1 MPCGPYEER
10 FVTKE
15 QERARARRR
24 HEEQQKTAKPP
35 VGDATRDKQV
45 FGVILAVIL
54 VIAAVIAVPKIVGSS
69 DTPSAASTAPA
80 TQPTDGATTSSG
92 GLAAGQKLAAGCT
105 APPALQ
111 AKPKQQTTVPS
122 KATAAGKTF
131 VATVKTNCGDLV
143 LELDGAK
150 APQTVASF
158 LNLAKTGYWAP
169 SPCHRL
175 TTDGI
180 YVLQC
185 GDPTGTGQ
193 GDPGY
198 GFGIENAPKDGKYP
212 RGVLAMARTQDPNS
226 NGGQFF
232 ITYKETQLPTDGGGY
247 TIFGKVTKG
256 LDIVDKI
263 AAGGLVAAGEPTP
276 VNPISILSVT
286 VTEKKA

>member
-1 MPCGPYEER
+1 
-10 FVTKE
+10 VTKE

-35 VGDATRDKQV
+35 VSDSTRDKQV

-54 VIAAVIAVPKIVGSS
+54 IIAAVIVVPKLVGSS
-69 DTPSAASTAPA
+69 DAATPAAGSTTPASTP
-80 TQPTDGATTSSG
+80 TSSG

-105 APPALQ
+105 APPANQ
-111 AKPKQQTTVPS
+111 TAPKQQKEVPA

-131 VATVKTNCGDLV
+131 VATVKTTCGDLTF
-143 LELDGAK
+143 ELDGTK

-158 LNLAKTGYWAP
+158 INLAKTGFWAP
-169 SPCHRL
+169 SPCHRV
-175 TTDGI
+175 TTEGI

-193 GDPGY
+193 GGPGY
-198 GFGIENAPKDGKYP
+198 TFGIENAPNDGKYAT
-212 RGVLAMARTQDPNS
+212 GVLAMARTQDPNS

-232 ITYKETQLPTDGGGY
+232 ITYKETQLPTEGGGY

-256 LDIVDKI
+256 LDIVEKI
-263 AAGGLVAAGEPTP
+263 AANKALPPSPTDGTP
-276 VNPISILSVT
+276 VSPISILSVS

>member
-1 MPCGPYEER
+1 
-10 FVTKE
+10 VTKE

-24 HEEQQKTAKPP
+24 YEEHQKTEKPP
-35 VGDATRDKQV
+35 VGDSTRDKQV

-54 VIAAVIAVPKIVGSS
+54 VIAAVIVVPKLVGSS
-69 DTPSAASTAPA
+69 DSPTPAAGSTTPASTTKPAP
-80 TQPTDGATTSSG
+80 TSSG

-105 APPALQ
+105 APPANQ
-111 AKPKQQTTVPS
+111 ATPKQQKEVPA
-122 KATAAGKTF
+122 KATAAGTTF
-131 VATVKTNCGDLV
+131 VATVKTTCGDMTF
-143 LELDGAK
+143 ELDGAK

-158 LNLAKTGYWAP
+158 INLAKTGFWAP
-169 SPCHRL
+169 SPCHRV
-175 TTDGI
+175 TTQGI

-193 GDPGY
+193 GGPGY
-198 GFGIENAPKDGKYP
+198 TFGIENAPKDGKYAT
-212 RGVLAMARTQDPNS
+212 GVLAMARTQDPNS

-256 LDIVDKI
+256 LDIVEKI
-263 AAGGLVAAGEPTP
+263 AANKALPPSPTDGTP
-276 VNPISILSVT
+276 VSPISILSVS

>member
-1 MPCGPYEER
+1 M
-10 FVTKE
+10 TKE

-35 VGDATRDKQV
+35 VSDSTRDKQV

-54 VIAAVIAVPKIVGSS
+54 VIAAVIAVPKLVGSS
-69 DTPSAASTAPA
+69 DTPAPAGGATTPAAST
-80 TQPTDGATTSSG
+80 TGTSAAGKG
-92 GLAAGQKLAAGCT
+92 GLQAGQKLAAGCT
-105 APPALQ
+105 APPPLQ
-111 AKPKQQTTVPS
+111 ATPKKQTQVPA

-131 VATVKTNCGDLV
+131 VATVKTTCGDIT
-143 LELDGAK
+143 LELDGVK

-158 LNLAKTGYWAP
+158 INLAKTGYWAP
-169 SPCHRL
+169 SPCHRI
-175 TTDGI
+175 TTEGI
-180 YVLQC
+180 FVLQC

-198 GFGIENAPKDGKYP
+198 GFGIENAPKDGKYAK
-212 RGVLAMARTQDPNS
+212 GVLAMARTQDPNS

-256 LDIVDKI
+256 LDIVEKI
-263 AAGGLVAAGEPTP
+263 AANKALPPSPQDGTP
-276 VNPISILSVT
+276 VSPISILSVS

>member
-1 MPCGPYEER
+1 
-10 FVTKE
+10 VTKE

-35 VGDATRDKQV
+35 VSDSTRDKQV

-54 VIAAVIAVPKIVGSS
+54 IIAAVIVVPKLVGSS
-69 DTPSAASTAPA
+69 DAATPAAGSTTPASTP
-80 TQPTDGATTSSG
+80 TSSG

-105 APPALQ
+105 APPANQ
-111 AKPKQQTTVPS
+111 TAPKQQKEVPA

-131 VATVKTNCGDLV
+131 VATVKTTCGDLTF
-143 LELDGAK
+143 ELDGTK

-158 LNLAKTGYWAP
+158 INLAKTGFWAP
-169 SPCHRL
+169 SPCHRV
-175 TTDGI
+175 TTEGI

-193 GDPGY
+193 GGPGY
-198 GFGIENAPKDGKYP
+198 TFGIENAPKDGKYAT
-212 RGVLAMARTQDPNS
+212 GVLAMARTQDPNS

-232 ITYKETQLPTDGGGY
+232 ITYKETQLPTEGGGY

-256 LDIVDKI
+256 LDIVEKI
-263 AAGGLVAAGEPTP
+263 AANKALPPSPTDGTP
-276 VNPISILSVT
+276 VSPISILSVS

>member
-1 MPCGPYEER
+1 
-10 FVTKE
+10 VTKE

-35 VGDATRDKQV
+35 VSDSTRDKQV

-54 VIAAVIAVPKIVGSS
+54 VIAAVSVVPRLVGSS
-69 DTPSAASTAPA
+69 DTPAAAQATPSGTTTPGSTA
-80 TQPTDGATTSSG
+80 TSSS
-92 GLAAGQKLAAGCT
+92 GLLEGQKLAAGCT
-105 APPALQ
+105 APPAAQ
-111 AKPKQQTTVPS
+111 TDPKQQTAVPS

-131 VATVKTNCGDLV
+131 VATVKTTCGTITM
-143 LELDGAK
+143 ELDGTK

-175 TTDGI
+175 TTEGI

-185 GDPTGTGQ
+185 GDPTGSGE
-193 GDPGY
+193 GGPGY
-198 GFGIENAPKDGKYP
+198 QFGIENAPADGKYP

-232 ITYKETQLPTDGGGY
+232 ITYKETQLPTEGGGY

-263 AAGGLVAAGEPTP
+263 AAGGLVTAGQPTP
-276 VNPISILSVT
+276 VNPISILSVS